1 MANARF
7 IATALSALGLAMTAM
22 PLSAAEPV
30 PVAEAKAPATAR
42 LFGRWEIRPNDP
54 FRTEEGPIERDYRSD
69 AASAPSVAIVAA
81 KAPGN
86 GGSPKAADG
95 FEFTS
100 EEAGWQLA
108 SRGFER
114 RKR

>member
-1 MANARF
+1 MTNARF
-7 IATALSALGLAMTAM
+7 IATALSALGLAIPAM

-30 PVAEAKAPATAR
+30 VGQEAKAPATAK

-54 FRTEEGPIERDYRSD
+54 FRTEEGPIERDYGSGEAVAPRTAIL
-69 AASAPSVAIVAA
+69 AAP
-81 KAPGN
+81 APGN
-86 GGSPKAADG
+86 GGSPKSHDG